1 CPLSSDVR
9 EPTSTM
15 NSLPIRWTLFAL
27 CVWSLA
33 LGPAHAAYPRLRQI
47 EPQGAQR
54 GTEATL
60 ILRGDRVGKE
70 PREILWH
77 DPGIEVRELKALDD
91 NQVEAKLLLPPECPL
106 GIHGLR
112 VRTASGL
119 TNLMTFHVG
128 SLPEEKEVE
137 PNNEPA
143 KAQKIPLGC
152 VVNGL
157 VQNEDVDFYAFEVKK
172 GERLSVEIE
181 GLRLGRTFFDPV
193 LILTDAQGNEVAEC
207 DDAANCRQ

>member
-54 GTEATL
+54 GTEATV
-60 ILRGDRVGKE
+60 ILRGDRVGKD

-77 DPGIEVRELKALDD
+77 DPGIEVRELKSLDD
-91 NQVEAKLLLPPECPL
+91 NSVEAKLFLPSECPL

-128 SLPEEKEVE
+128 TLTEALEVE
-137 PNNEPA
+137 PNSSRDQPQA
-143 KAQKIPLGC
+143 ITLGS
-152 VVNGL
+152 VVNGV
-157 VQNEDVDFYAFEVKK
+157 VQ
-172 GERLSVEIE
+172 
-181 GLRLGRTFFDPV
+181 
-193 LILTDAQGNEVAEC
+193 
-207 DDAANCRQ
+207 